1 MKSGYSGRRA
11 NCALSPGEAIGASRH
26 TPSAAS
32 YSKNHREEE
41 EESQRFVER
50 SAMGNSCSATH
61 VSSKTFAVESTD
73 NDGALA
79 EVIAAEEDADAH
91 EDTDPLPSTDGTDD
105 SDFRDV
111 PLEKEVDDAYEAEDR
126 SSGENDVDGRSEE
139 EEDEGSDE
147 DEETG
152 HSKFGAAPK
161 IHQTVLRQEK
171 YVVLYAS
178 GL

>member
-1 MKSGYSGRRA
+1 
-11 NCALSPGEAIGASRH
+11 
-26 TPSAAS
+26 
-32 YSKNHREEE
+32 
-41 EESQRFVER
+41 
-50 SAMGNSCSATH
+50 MGNSCSATH

-79 EVIAAEEDADAH
+79 EVIAAEEDADAL

-111 PLEKEVDDAYEAEDR
+111 PLEKEVDDAYEAEEG

-161 IHQTVLRQEK
+161 IHQTVLRQKSMWSCTLRVFEEDLRFLEGFSRHIRNVLAGAIPAVFEPIV
-171 YVVLYAS
+171 YVS
-178 GL
+178 ENPKRPDDEEC